1 MPPFSV
7 LCLHKTLTPAFTLRT
22 RPIYQYASISKPS
35 SYRYHHS
42 SFNTMSR
49 LAPYAEQHKNITGPG
64 DARPTAIQIVEDQ
77 GLVGKWAGKVAIVTG
92 CSPGGLG
99 PETARALHVTGADV
113 YITVRDVVKGEEVA
127 KDILSD
133 GKPGKVEVIKLD
145 LGSLESVR
153 QGAKEFLSK
162 SDKLNVLINN
172 AGVMACPKGK
182 TVDGFETQFGTNH
195 LGHFLLFQLLKPT
208 LLASS
213 TPEFNS
219 RVVSVSSSGH
229 RQGRIQFED
238 FNFDHTVEYQPWAAY
253 GQAKLA
259 NILFANELDR
269 RYGSKGL
276 HALSLMP
283 GGIRTP
289 LQRHTPELLKML
301 EDPDIA
307 KWMKTPEQ
315 GAATSV
321 WAAVAKE
328 WEGKGGKYLDD
339 VAEAEEVA
347 PEGWTARPGYA
358 PSAYD
363 PPAEKRLWT
372 ESLKLVGL
380 EDDA

>member
-1 MPPFSV
+1 
-7 LCLHKTLTPAFTLRT
+7 
-22 RPIYQYASISKPS
+22 
-35 SYRYHHS
+35 
-42 SFNTMSR
+42 MSR

-153 QGAKEFLSK
+153 QGVKEFLSK

>member
-1 MPPFSV
+1 M
-7 LCLHKTLTPAFTLRT
+7 A
-22 RPIYQYASISKPS
+22 
-35 SYRYHHS
+35 
-42 SFNTMSR
+42 R
-49 LAPYAEQHKNITGPG
+49 LAPYLEEHKNITGAD
-64 DARPTAIQIVEDQ
+64 DARPTAIKIVEDQ
-77 GLVGKWAGKVAIVTG
+77 GLVGKWAGKVVLVTG

-99 PETARALHVTGADV
+99 PETARAMHVTGADV
-113 YITVRDVVKGEEVA
+113 YITVRDVAKGEEVA

-195 LGHFLLFQLLKPT
+195 LGHFLLFQLLKPA
-208 LLASS
+208 LLAAS

-219 RVVSVSSSGH
+219 RVVSVSSTGH
-229 RQGRIQFED
+229 RNGRIQFED
-238 FNFDHTVEYQPWAAY
+238 FNFDSKVEYHPWTAY

-269 RYGSKGL
+269 RYGSKGI
-276 HALSLMP
+276 HALSLHP
-283 GGIRTP
+283 GGIATP
-289 LQRHTPELLKML
+289 LQRHSPDLQELV
-301 EDPDIA
+301 
-307 KWMKTPEQ
+307 KTPEVQAFLKSTSQ

-328 WEGKGGKYLDD
+328 FEGQGGKYLEDVS
-339 VAEAEEVA
+339 VAEQAA
-347 PEGWTARPGYA
+347 PDVKPSDPGYIPA
-358 PSAYD
+358 AYD
-363 PPAEKRLWT
+363 PPTEKRLWI
-372 ESLKLVGL
+372 ESLKLVGV

>member
-1 MPPFSV
+1 MTV
-7 LCLHKTLTPAFTLRT
+7 
-22 RPIYQYASISKPS
+22 
-35 SYRYHHS
+35 
-42 SFNTMSR
+42 
-49 LAPYAEQHKNITGPG
+49 LAPYAEQHKTTSGPN
-64 DARPTAIQIVEDQ
+64 DSRPSAIQIIKDQ
-77 GLVGKWAGKVAIVTG
+77 DLVGKWTGKVVIVTG

-99 PETARALHVTGADV
+99 PETARAFHIAGADV
-113 YITVRDVVKGEEVA
+113 YITVRDVAKGEEVV

-153 QGAKEFLSK
+153 QGAKTFLSK
-162 SDKLNVLINN
+162 SDKLNVLVNN

-213 TPEFNS
+213 TPSFNS
-219 RVVSVSSSGH
+219 RVISVSSSGH
-229 RQGRIQFED
+229 RGGRINFED
-238 FNFDHTVEYQPWAAY
+238 FNFDHTVEYQPWAGY

-269 RYGSKGL
+269 RYGAKGL

-283 GGIRTP
+283 GGIETP
-289 LQRHTPELLKML
+289 LQRHSPEISVMIK
-301 EDPDIA
+301 DPHIA
-307 KWMKTPEQ
+307 KIMKSTAQ

-328 WEGKGGKYLDD
+328 WEGKGGKYLENC
-339 VAEAEEVA
+339 AEAEQVA
-347 PEGWTARPGYA
+347 PEAGMLAPGYA
-358 PSAYD
+358 PTAFD
-363 PPAEKRLWT
+363 PAAEKKLWI
-372 ESLKLVGL
+372 ESLKMVGL
-380 EDDA
+380 EDDQ

>member
-1 MPPFSV
+1 
-7 LCLHKTLTPAFTLRT
+7 
-22 RPIYQYASISKPS
+22 
-35 SYRYHHS
+35 
-42 SFNTMSR
+42 MSP

-64 DARPTAIQIVEDQ
+64 DARPTAIQIVQDQ

-113 YITVRDVVKGEEVA
+113 YITVRDVAKGEEVA

-133 GKPGKVEVIKLD
+133 GKPGKVQVIKLD

-153 QGAKEFLSK
+153 QGVKEFLSK

-172 AGVMACPKGK
+172 AGVMACPKAK
-182 TVDGFETQFGTNH
+182 TVDGFESQFGTNH
-195 LGHFLLFQLLKPT
+195 LAPEANPSGILN
-208 LLASS
+208 
-213 TPEFNS
+213 PEFSS

-238 FNFDHTVEYQPWAAY
+238 FNFDHTVEYHPWTAY

-259 NILFANELDR
+259 NIHFANELDR

-289 LQRHTPELLKML
+289 LQRHVPELMEALN
-301 EDPDIA
+301 DPEIA

-328 WEGKGGKYLDD
+328 LEGKGGRYLDD
-339 VAEAEEVA
+339 VAEAEEVT
-347 PEGWTARPGYA
+347 PEGWAARPGYA

-363 PPAEKRLWT
+363 PPRRRGYGPRASSWSGSRTTRDQAPRRDVTVVKT
-372 ESLKLVGL
+372 
-380 EDDA
+380 